1 MSPTS
6 RGRPKGRG
14 RSGKA
19 SGRHPTHHPPPSDA
33 ENALHDVVAHSGEL
47 LGGTRIEAQLLAGA
61 WLGTAWL
68 GREMGV
74 CDAEA
79 SFVREL
85 LALVRRRRRPEWWAA
100 VHVLATMPDDAW
112 RADLVDVL
120 AEAPP
125 GTPVP
130 PWACDPAIV
139 RPERATRARLWADPW
154 GSERVYLVDYDEPEP
169 HAMFVRVTTDGGV
182 VVHEVVLGHQ

>member
-19 SGRHPTHHPPPSDA
+19 GQRHPAHHRPPSDA
-33 ENALHDVVAHSGEL
+33 ENALRDVVAHSGEL

-68 GREMGV
+68 GRDLGAR
-74 CDAEA
+74 DAEA

-85 LALVRRRRRPEWWAA
+85 LALVRRRRRPELWVA
-100 VHVLATMPDDAW
+100 VHVLAT
-112 RADLVDVL
+112 
-120 AEAPP
+120 
-125 GTPVP
+125 VP
-130 PWACDPAIV
+130 
-139 RPERATRARLWADPW
+139 
-154 GSERVYLVDYDEPEP
+154 
-169 HAMFVRVTTDGGV
+169 
-182 VVHEVVLGHQ
+182 